1 MKIIITVMVVVAMLM
16 LNGCSSVVDDVEG
29 PADTYID
36 TGKGVLSDSEFV
48 KQELYNQHRQWRG
61 IKYRSG
67 GLDKSGIDC
76 SGLIYITF
84 KHRFGLILPR
94 STEEMAD
101 IGEFVEEG
109 DWRAGD
115 LLFFKTGIV
124 TRHVG
129 VYIEDGRFLH
139 VSSIKGVIISSLNNN
154 YWRNTYWKA
163 KRI

>member
-1 MKIIITVMVVVAMLM
+1 VYM
-16 LNGCSSVVDDVEG
+16 
-29 PADTYID
+29 
-36 TGKGVLSDSEFV
+36 
-48 KQELYNQHRQWRG
+48 
-61 IKYRSG
+61 
-67 GLDKSGIDC
+67 
-76 SGLIYITF
+76 TF
-84 KHRFGLILPR
+84 KHRFGITLPR

-101 IGEFVEEG
+101 IGESVEEG
-109 DWRAGD
+109 EWRAGD